1 MENVER
7 TRDARER
14 KGTYA
19 PTAATAGWR
28 HREEAQVLDV
38 KYEPIQALTE
48 DGSLMESKEVGLSE
62 EKLKELYR
70 WMLFGRKF
78 DERALRMQRQG
89 RLGTYLSFAG
99 QEAAQVGSASLLE
112 EGDWMWRTYRD
123 NLASMVFGQRPK
135 DLLLSYAG
143 NGAGGYGTE
152 GVNMPPMALQIASQ
166 IPHAAGCAWAQKLK
180 GEDRV
185 TLCYFGDG
193 ATSEGDFHEGLNF
206 ASVNNAPCVFFCQN
220 NHWAISLPVA
230 KQMASPTIAQKA
242 VAYGIEGVRVDGN
255 DLLAVREVAQASI
268 ERARAGEGPTL
279 VEAVTYRLNPHST
292 ADDHARYHVA
302 EVHEQWTTR
311 RDPIRRLRAFLEEE
325 KAWSAEDEERA
336 LAEIKDELDAAVQAA
351 EDVPKTRVEQLIDG
365 TFAEPTPELLRQR
378 EMALRFAG
386 GVS

>member
-1 MENVER
+1 MLSE
-7 TRDARER
+7 ARKMVQR
-14 KGTYA
+14 LK
-19 PTAATAGWR
+19 
-28 HREEAQVLDV
+28 
-38 KYEPIQALTE
+38 E
-48 DGSLMESKEVGLSE
+48 DGILQGSGEPDLDEGELRR
-62 EKLKELYR
+62 LYR

-78 DERALRMQRQG
+78 DERALRMQRQE

-123 NLASMVFGQRPK
+123 NLASMVFGQLPK

-166 IPHAAGCAWAQKLK
+166 IPQAAGCAWAQKLK
-180 GEDRV
+180 GGDRV

-220 NHWAISLPVA
+220 NQWAISLPVE
-230 KQMASPTIAQKA
+230 KQMASSTIAQKA

-255 DLLAVREVAQASI
+255 DLLAVREVTREAI

-279 VEAVTYRLNPHST
+279 VEALTYRLNPHST
-292 ADDHARYHVA
+292 ADDHARYHDP
-302 EVHEQWTTR
+302 EVHEEWTTK
-311 RDPIRRLRAFLEEE
+311 RDPISRTRAFLEVRGIWGE
-325 KAWSAEDEERA
+325 EDEERA
-336 LAEIKDELDAAVQAA
+336 LAEIKAELDKAVEAA
-351 EDVPKTRVEQLIDG
+351 EAVPKTRVEALIDG

-378 EMALRFAG
+378 EAARRFSEE
-386 GVS
+386 VS

>member
-1 MENVER
+1 MLSV
-7 TRDARER
+7 
-14 KGTYA
+14 TYEIVQ
-19 PTAATAGWR
+19 T
-28 HREEAQVLDV
+28 LD
-38 KYEPIQALTE
+38 E
-48 DGSLMESKEVGLSE
+48 DGTLKTGKVMDLSE
-62 EKLKELYR
+62 DNLKDFYR

-123 NLASMVFGQRPK
+123 NLASMVFGQRPQ

-152 GVNMPPMALQIASQ
+152 GVNLPPMSLQIASQ
-166 IPHAAGCAWAQKLK
+166 VPHAAGCAWAQKLK

-206 ASVNNAPCVFFCQN
+206 ASVNDAPCVFFCQN
-220 NHWAISLPVA
+220 NHWAISLPVE
-230 KQMASPTIAQKA
+230 KQMASSTIAQKA

-255 DLLAVREVAQASI
+255 DLLAVREVTGEAI

-279 VEAVTYRLNPHST
+279 IEALTYRLNPHST
-292 ADDHARYHVA
+292 ADDHTRYHIR
-302 EVHEQWTTR
+302 EVHEEWATK
-311 RDPIRRLRAFLEEE
+311 RDPISRMRAFLEEKE
-325 KAWSAEDEERA
+325 LWSEENEERT
-336 LAEIKDELDAAVQAA
+336 LAEIKEEIDGAVKAA

-378 EMALRFAG
+378 EIARRFSEE
-386 GVS
+386 VS

>member
-1 MENVER
+1 M
-7 TRDARER
+7 
-14 KGTYA
+14 
-19 PTAATAGWR
+19 
-28 HREEAQVLDV
+28 LDV
-38 KYEPIQALTE
+38 TYEPVQSLAE
-48 DGSLMESKEVGLSE
+48 DGSLRDSKKVGVPE
-62 EKLKELYR
+62 EKLKDLYR
-70 WMLFGRKF
+70 WMLFGRRF

-123 NLASMVFGQRPK
+123 NLASMVFGQKPK

-206 ASVNNAPCVFFCQN
+206 ASVYDAPCVFFCQN

-230 KQMASPTIAQKA
+230 EQMASPTIAQKA

-255 DLLAVREVAQASI
+255 DLVAVREVTREAI

-292 ADDHARYHVA
+292 ADDHARYHVE
-302 EVHEQWTTR
+302 EVHEEWAAK
-311 RDPIRRLRAFLEEE
+311 RDPIKRLRTYLEERGIWSGEDEE
-325 KAWSAEDEERA
+325 KALS
-336 LAEIKDELDAAVQAA
+336 EIKGALDEAVEAA
-351 EDVPKTRVEQLIDG
+351 ESVPKTRVEQLIDG

-378 EMALRFAG
+378 EMALRFAEEVG
-386 GVS
+386 

>member
-1 MENVER
+1 VSWS
-7 TRDARER
+7 APRER
-14 KGTYA
+14 
-19 PTAATAGWR
+19 
-28 HREEAQVLDV
+28 EAEVLSGP
-38 KYEPIQALTE
+38 YEVVQRLGE
-48 DGSLMESKEVGLSE
+48 DGT
-62 EKLKELYR
+62 LKEGEASDLTDQQLRDFYR
-70 WMLFGRKF
+70 WMLFGREF
-78 DERALRMQRQG
+78 DERAIRMQRQG

-143 NGAGGYGTE
+143 NGLGGSGTE
-152 GVNMPPMALQIASQ
+152 GVNMPPMSLQIASQ
-166 IPHAAGCAWAQKLK
+166 VPQAAGCAWAQKLK

-206 ASVNNAPCVFFCQN
+206 ASVYNAPCVFFCQN
-220 NHWAISLPVA
+220 NHWAISLPVE

-255 DLLAVREVAQASI
+255 DLLAVRAITGEAI

-279 VEAVTYRLNPHST
+279 IEALTYRLNPHST
-292 ADDHARYHVA
+292 ADDHTRYHDP
-302 EVHEQWTTR
+302 EVREEWSTK
-311 RDPIRRLRAFLEEE
+311 RDPISRMRAFLEAREIWGE
-325 KAWSAEDEERA
+325 GDEERA
-336 LAEIKDELDAAVQAA
+336 LAEIKEELDEAVEAA
-351 EDVPKTRVEQLIDG
+351 EATPKTTVEQLIDL

-378 EMALRFAG
+378 EIARRFAEEVG
-386 GVS
+386 